1 MDKNNIIYKYQ
12 FGFRQK
18 HSTQQAIISLVNK
31 ITSCINSGDLMI
43 GVFLDLKKA
52 FYIVNHTILIRKMY
66 AYGIRGNILKWFES
80 YLADRSQ
87 YVTYDGIKSNTSFL
101 NCGVPQ
107 GSILGPLLFIIFIN
121 DIFNVSELLFTVL
134 YADDACFLLGGK
146 NLENLI
152 TCLNNELK
160 NITTWLKSNK
170 LTLNVNKTHYM
181 IFHRARIKLPHSHPL
196 LCINNS
202 TLSKTQHF
210 KYLGVLL
217 DHTVSWIQHIT
228 YVKNKI
234 AKGMGIMYKARR
246 YLNKKVLLIYSIHI
260 YTPI

>member
-1 MDKNNIIYKYQ
+1 
-12 FGFRQK
+12 
-18 HSTQQAIISLVNK
+18 
-31 ITSCINSGDLMI
+31 
-43 GVFLDLKKA
+43 
-52 FYIVNHTILIRKMY
+52 MY

-121 DIFNVSELLFTVL
+121 DIFNVSELIFTVL
-134 YADDACFLLGGK
+134 YADDSGFLLGGE

-160 NITTWLKSNK
+160 NITTWVKSNK

-181 IFHRARIKLPHSHPL
+181 IFHRARLKLPHSHPP

-202 TLSKTQHF
+202 TLPKSQHF

-217 DHTVSWIQHIT
+217 VHTVSWIQHIT

-246 YLNKKVLLIYSIHI
+246 YLSKKVLLICTIHI
-260 YTPI
+260 YIPLFNLWY